1 MKTYKICGKTRIFVF
16 GVVFSLAGL
25 IFGGVI
31 LVGLAREIISGN
43 ANAYIGGR
51 GAELLIGAGI
61 GGGAAYLGWLY
72 MWCRVYQVRIPG
84 DGSVEWFGV
93 LRHPK
98 MTGSDVIELRRS
110 IAKVVNEGTDPRE
123 LRVRSRR
130 GTLLVPYFE
139 DIEALVAD
147 IRSLDT
153 RIAVTGEWPK
163 ANQ

>member
-1 MKTYKICGKTRIFVF
+1 MKTYQIRRKTGIFVL

-25 IFGGVI
+25 FFGGLM
-31 LVGLAREIISGN
+31 LVGLVREIISGN
-43 ANAYIGGR
+43 ANAYVGGR

-72 MWCRVYQVRIPG
+72 MWRRVYEVRIPG
-84 DGSVEWFGV
+84 DGSVELFGV

-110 IAKVVNEGTDPRE
+110 IAKVINEDADPRE

-147 IRSLDT
+147 IRALDT
-153 RIAVTGEWPK
+153 RIAVTGEWPR
-163 ANQ
+163 ANK